1 MSRTFLRTPDTDRWL
16 GICSGPARLRY
27 LHLFNA
33 DADSAA
39 HVALAVKDTSITEL
53 EKPAN
58 GSVAPTGSNG
68 SISYKYFV
76 TAINDNGET
85 DPLEID
91 TISDG
96 PSALDENNYH
106 TVLWDSVPGAT
117 SYAVYVRE
125 SGTLWRRKLVESG
138 TSVVNDGTWNVAYP
152 PSWLNMTAIN
162 CLLDYEQL
170 ASGSILQVSFDAEI
184 TADEAIVFATTN
196 SLVHL
201 LARYTE
207 VE

>member
-1 MSRTFLRTPDTDRWL
+1 MSRTFLRNPVTDQWV

-33 DADSAA
+33 DPESVA

-58 GSVAPTGSNG
+58 GAVAPTGNNG
-68 SISYKYFV
+68 SISYEYFV
-76 TAINDNGET
+76 TAINANGET
-85 DPLEID
+85 DPLEIEA
-91 TISDG
+91 ISDG
-96 PSALDENNYH
+96 SSVLDENNYH
-106 TVLWDSVPGAT
+106 TVSWDAVPDSTA
-117 SYAVYVRE
+117 YAVYVRE
-125 SGTLWRRKLVESG
+125 SGTLWKRKLVESG

-162 CLLDYEQL
+162 CLLDHEQL
-170 ASGSILQVSFDAEI
+170 ASGSILQVTYDAEI
-184 TADEAIVFATTN
+184 AADEAIVFATTN